1 MFNTKSKKEEPVI
14 ISPSFQ
20 LPIILIVLSFM
31 LLFFEYWF
39 FTNNSFFAS
48 FSFFL
53 LLQSF
58 TLRIKI
64 TNDDFIVLQLGKEIR
79 TFPFKN
85 WISWKF
91 FFPIIPG
98 IFYFREKSSP
108 HLLPILFNP
117 KQLKEELIKKKLTP
131 WKLKIIKIQT
141 LPNHQNYLNDQYRNF
156 RQ

>member
-1 MFNTKSKKEEPVI
+1 MIKKDNIEDSVT

-20 LPIILIVLSFM
+20 LPIILIALSFS
-31 LLFFEYWF
+31 LLFLKVGSLP
-39 FTNNSFFAS
+39 TIISAS

-64 TNDDFIVLQLGKEIR
+64 SKDDFIVLQFGKEIR
-79 TFPFKN
+79 RFPFKN
-85 WISWKF
+85 WLTWKLF
-91 FFPIIPG
+91 LPSLPG

-117 KQLKEELIKKKLTP
+117 EQLRNQLKDKVGELEI
-131 WKLKIIKIQT
+131 
-141 LPNHQNYLNDQYRNF
+141 N
-156 RQ
+156 

>member
-1 MFNTKSKKEEPVI
+1 MNTKSTKQEPI
-14 ISPSFQ
+14 TISPAFQ

-31 LLFFEYWF
+31 LLFLNIGYWP
-39 FTNNSFFAS
+39 TIVSGS

-53 LLQSF
+53 LLQTF

-64 TNDDFIVLQLGKEIR
+64 TNEAFVVLQLGKEIR

-85 WISWKF
+85 WISWKL
-91 FFPIIPG
+91 FFPIIPV

-117 KQLKEELIKKKLTP
+117 EQLKNELLKKVELLEIKSS
-131 WKLKIIKIQT
+131 
-141 LPNHQNYLNDQYRNF
+141 
-156 RQ
+156 

>member
-1 MFNTKSKKEEPVI
+1 MIKKSEIENSVT

-20 LPIILIVLSFM
+20 LPIILIFLSFM
-31 LLFFEYWF
+31 LLFLRISIWP
-39 FTNNSFFAS
+39 TIVSAS

-53 LLQSF
+53 LLQAF

-85 WISWKF
+85 WISWKLF
-91 FFPIIPG
+91 LPELPG
-98 IFYFREKSSP
+98 IFYFREESSP

-117 KQLKEELIKKKLTP
+117 KQLRKELVSRVESLEIG
-131 WKLKIIKIQT
+131 
-141 LPNHQNYLNDQYRNF
+141 NHDS
-156 RQ
+156 

>member
-1 MFNTKSKKEEPVI
+1 MFNTKSKKKAPII

-31 LLFFEYWF
+31 LLFLNIGSLP
-39 FTNNSFFAS
+39 TIIFAS

-85 WISWKF
+85 WVSWNF

-108 HLLPILFNP
+108 HLLPILFDP
-117 KQLKEELIKKKLTP
+117 KQLKNELIKKVDSLE
-131 WKLKIIKIQT
+131 IK
-141 LPNHQNYLNDQYRNF
+141 NS
-156 RQ
+156 

>member
-1 MFNTKSKKEEPVI
+1 MFKTKSKKDEPAI

-20 LPIILIVLSFM
+20 LPAILIILSFM
-31 LLFFEYWF
+31 LLFLDIGPLP
-39 FTNNSFFAS
+39 TIVFAS

-64 TNDDFIVLQLGKEIR
+64 TNDEFIVLQLGKVIR

-91 FFPIIPG
+91 FFPAIPG

-117 KQLKEELIKKKLTP
+117 KELKDELIKRVETLE
-131 WKLKIIKIQT
+131 IK
-141 LPNHQNYLNDQYRNF
+141 NS
-156 RQ
+156 

>member
-1 MFNTKSKKEEPVI
+1 MFNAKSKKQEPVT

-20 LPIILIVLSFM
+20 LPIILIILSFM
-31 LLFFEYWF
+31 LLFLNIGYWPTIVF
-39 FTNNSFFAS
+39 GS

-64 TNDDFIVLQLGKEIR
+64 TNEDFVVLQLGKEIR

-91 FFPIIPG
+91 FFPVIPG

-117 KQLKEELIKKKLTP
+117 EQLKNELLKKVESLEIK
-131 WKLKIIKIQT
+131 
-141 LPNHQNYLNDQYRNF
+141 NS
-156 RQ
+156 

>member
-1 MFNTKSKKEEPVI
+1 MELLNIELVQFLT
-14 ISPSFQ
+14 
-20 LPIILIVLSFM
+20 LLW
-31 LLFFEYWF
+31 LLFVNIGYWP
-39 FTNNSFFAS
+39 TIVFAA

-64 TNDDFIVLQLGKEIR
+64 TNEDFVVLQLGKEIR

-108 HLLPILFNP
+108 HLLPILFNQE
-117 KQLKEELIKKKLTP
+117 QLKNELIKKVESLE
-131 WKLKIIKIQT
+131 IKN
-141 LPNHQNYLNDQYRNF
+141 P
-156 RQ
+156 

>member
-1 MFNTKSKKEEPVI
+1 MFSSKSKIKEPVT

-20 LPIILIVLSFM
+20 LPVILIVLSFM
-31 LLFFEYWF
+31 LLFLNIGYWP
-39 FTNNSFFAS
+39 TIVFAS

-53 LLQSF
+53 LLQSL

-64 TNDDFIVLQLGKEIR
+64 TNEDFVVLQLGKEIR

-91 FFPIIPG
+91 FFPSIPG

-108 HLLPILFNP
+108 HLIPILFNP
-117 KQLKEELIKKKLTP
+117 TQLKDELLNKVKSLE
-131 WKLKIIKIQT
+131 LK
-141 LPNHQNYLNDQYRNF
+141 NS
-156 RQ
+156 

>member
-1 MFNTKSKKEEPVI
+1 MFNTKSKKEDSVI

-20 LPIILIVLSFM
+20 LPVIVIFLSFM
-31 LLFFEYWF
+31 LLFLNIGSLP
-39 FTNNSFFAS
+39 TIVCAS

-91 FFPIIPG
+91 FFPSIPG

-117 KQLKEELIKKKLTP
+117 KQLKDELLKKVDSLEIK
-131 WKLKIIKIQT
+131 
-141 LPNHQNYLNDQYRNF
+141 NS
-156 RQ
+156 